1 MGTNE
6 FAIVK
11 LKKNGTI
18 EYPVTRPECVMY
30 PDGSTVYGRIDRLEK
45 GANVVWGVYESGNKS
60 YYPNDEI
67 MFTDEYRFKE
77 YYSAMMNNVM
87 KSYYSYEVTLSNE
100 DVYPWSSVDDDKMPG
115 NRLYVRNY
123 QTDGDDKRTIF
134 STKNFACLMHGY
146 APSIVVT
153 DSTEVYE
160 GKTYDIIEYLDAYIA
175 TEDDFFNKEIVTKP
189 TRCVKLIMK
198 PQSPADYTYNGT
210 TYKDQV
216 EMYFFPEYKTDIDMT
231 TESGSDA
238 TQKGVYTRGA
248 TVVRNPAIVARNNS
262 N

>member
-60 YYPNDEI
+60 YYPNDAI

-87 KSYYSYEVTLSNE
+87 KSYYSYEVALTNE
-100 DVYPWSSVDDDKMPG
+100 DVYPWSSVDDNQISG

-123 QTDGDDKRTIF
+123 QSDTDDKRTVF

-146 APSIVVT
+146 APSKVIT
-153 DSTEVYE
+153 DMTDVLK
-160 GKTYDIIEYLDAYIA
+160 GKTYDIIDYLDAYIA
-175 TEDDFFNKEIVTKP
+175 TENDFIDDIISKP
-189 TRCVKLIMK
+189 TRCVKLVMK
-198 PQSPADYTYNGT
+198 SQNPADFIHNGI

-216 EMYFFPEYKTDIDMT
+216 EMYFFPEYKTDIDMK

-238 TQKGVYTRGA
+238 TQRGVYTRGA
-248 TVVRNPAIVARNNS
+248 TVVRNPAVIARNRN
-262 N
+262 